1 MLRCVGRLVALNGYN
16 RPGLTT
22 SARGEA
28 DMTALRLARGAPTP
42 IRAEE
47 VIVLLKLAT

>member
-1 MLRCVGRLVALNGYN
+1 MVNIYCIR
-16 RPGLTT
+16 
-22 SARGEA
+22 
-28 DMTALRLARGAPTP
+28 ARGAATP